1 MPGARSI
8 FSPPLLP
15 VTVSTLATVSL
26 VAFDGLAVTAAL
38 PGITEDLGS
47 VGLLS
52 GVLTGFLL
60 ASSIATIATGP
71 IVDALGVRRV
81 YRVATVGF
89 AAATLACGLAP
100 SMALLVAAR
109 ILQGACGGALITAA
123 ISTVGLA
130 YPERLRS
137 RAFAA
142 NSTVWGTMS
151 FVAPG
156 LTALLL
162 QVTGWRAIFLVALPL
177 VAAAAV
183 IGWNR
188 LPDQVGEAPATL
200 RIDIVG
206 LVLLGAGVAL
216 ATLSLSTLRWW
227 TVAGLAAAVVA
238 LVAYWRHAGRLRAPV
253 LERCWLAEL
262 PWWGINLGAALGL
275 AAALGVD
282 AFITIFVSAAQG
294 RSGLVVALSVVP
306 LSIGWTGAA
315 LASSRLLDRYS
326 ETGVA
331 RVAYV
336 ILLPS
341 LAAGALLFGT
351 TTPLWVVWVVTFVQ
365 GMGVGMLTNSM
376 LTLLQA
382 RVAVARIGRASSAH
396 SFLRN
401 GAHTVATAASGAVL
415 LAVVADRVG
424 DLELVQR
431 VLAGERVPL
440 GNEAAA
446 AVAAGYRLAH
456 LVAVALAV
464 GGLVS
469 VTAARRHLNESRRLL
484 RATPVGDV
492 A

>member
-1 MPGARSI
+1 MPEARSV
-8 FSPPLLP
+8 FSPSVLP
-15 VTVSTLATVSL
+15 ITVATLATVSL
-26 VAFDGLAVTAAL
+26 VAFDGLAVAAAL

-71 IVDALGVRRV
+71 LVDALGVRKV

-89 AAATLACGLAP
+89 GIATLACGLAP
-100 SMALLVAAR
+100 SMVTLVAAR
-109 ILQGACGGALITAA
+109 VGQGACGGALITAA

-151 FVAPG
+151 FLAPG
-156 LTALLL
+156 LAALLL
-162 QVTGWRAIFLVALPL
+162 QVVGWRAIFLMALPL
-177 VAAAAV
+177 VAVAAA

-188 LPDQVGEAPATL
+188 LPDRVSDEPAAL
-200 RIDIVG
+200 RVDAAG
-206 LVLLGAGVAL
+206 LVLLGLGVGL

-227 TVAGLAAAVVA
+227 TVAGLALAVVA
-238 LVAYWRHAGRLRAPV
+238 LAAYWRHAGRRREPV

-275 AAALGVD
+275 AATLGVD

-294 RSGLVVALSVVP
+294 RSGLLVALSVVP

-315 LASSRLLDRYS
+315 LATSRLLDHYS
-326 ETGVA
+326 ETGIA
-331 RVAYV
+331 RAAYAV
-336 ILLPS
+336 LLPS
-341 LAAGALLFGT
+341 LAAGAVLFGT
-351 TTPLWVVWVVTFVQ
+351 TTPLWVVWAVVFAQ
-365 GMGVGMLTNSM
+365 GVGVGMLTNSM

-382 RVAVARIGRASSAH
+382 RVAVGSIGRASSAH

-401 GAHTVATAASGAVL
+401 GAHTVATAVSGAVL
-415 LAVVADRVG
+415 LAVVAGRVG
-424 DLELVQR
+424 DVDLVQR
-431 VLAGERVPL
+431 VLSGERVEL
-440 GNEAAA
+440 GDQAAT
-446 AVAAGYRLAH
+446 AVADGYRVAH
-456 LVAVALAV
+456 VVAFVLAV
-464 GGLVS
+464 GGALS
-469 VTAARRHLNESRRLL
+469 VTAARRHLSRSRHLR
-484 RATPVGDV
+484 RATPAGGV